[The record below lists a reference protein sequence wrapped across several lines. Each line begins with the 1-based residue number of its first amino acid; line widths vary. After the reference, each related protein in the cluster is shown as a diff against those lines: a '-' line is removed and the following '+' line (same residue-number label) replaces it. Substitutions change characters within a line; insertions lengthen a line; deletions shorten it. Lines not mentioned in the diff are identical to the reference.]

1 LSHTHK
7 GGQTSQKVLHVCPP
21 ASKEAGF
28 FYALGSSRPYNSA
41 KNPVSAPISPS
52 TAGLGSEKG
61 PQQGRFSMMEGK
73 PDDVLVEQAARGDG
87 DSFTELC
94 RRYYGSMVAIGH
106 AILRDRHLAEDAA
119 QQALAKAAVNL
130 SKLRK
135 ADQFGSWLAAICRN
149 EAKDLAR
156 GRRES
161 PRGDE
166 PPVVEG
172 RTSPD
177 ESYNI
182 VREALNQLPA
192 EAKEVI
198 YLRFYDGLSY
208 DLISAALGI
217 SEQAINGRLRRAK
230 KRLAQYL
237 RRSGFDE
244 VDL

>member
-1 LSHTHK
+1 
-7 GGQTSQKVLHVCPP
+7 
-21 ASKEAGF
+21 
-28 FYALGSSRPYNSA
+28 
-41 KNPVSAPISPS
+41 
-52 TAGLGSEKG
+52 
-61 PQQGRFSMMEGK
+61 
-73 PDDVLVEQAARGDG
+73 
-87 DSFTELC
+87 
-94 RRYYGSMVAIGH
+94 MVAIGH

-119 QQALAKAAVNL
+119 QQAFAKAAVNL
-130 SKLRK
+130 PKLRQ

-161 PRGDE
+161 PAGDE
-166 PPVVEG
+166 PPIVEG
-172 RTSPD
+172 PTDTD
-177 ESYNI
+177 ESDNI
-182 VREALNQLPA
+182 VREALNRLPA

-208 DLISAALGI
+208 DRISAVLGI